1 MGLDINFPRH
11 PHAIISPDVRWYPGS
26 DAIGEK
32 GREKLLPPL
41 VNKIRKEVYDWREAG
56 YPNISEVS
64 QSLLTYWFKTDH
76 PNGFQYYF
84 AQRESVESIIYLY
97 EHENI
102 RNPSELLKYDSSG
115 VLVDSMFEETWLRL
129 VVKQATGTGKTKVLS
144 LLMAWCYFHKE
155 FNEDSELS
163 QNFLLLAPNTI
174 VLDRLK
180 DDIEGLSVFNNDP
193 VLPPIG
199 YEGRSWNFYP
209 KVHIQDNIGSLSKS
223 GNIFLTN
230 IQRFV
235 ARAEKVDENS
245 SMDYFLGDKPVTK
258 TTDNKI
264 LVRDIVNNI
273 DDIIVF
279 NDEAHHIHD
288 KKLAWFKT
296 IETINNSLVQKGKKL
311 PLQLDVTATPKN
323 QKGEIFP
330 HTISDYPLVEA
341 IAQEVVKT
349 PILPDEASRGKLE
362 ENTSAKFSERWRD
375 YIDLGVTVWEQDYET
390 HKKLGK
396 KALLFVMVDD
406 TKNCDDV
413 KDYLEGNYPLLK
425 GGTFV
430 IHTNK
435 EGRIDEGASSKSQKE
450 LLELR
455 ELANQVDSDD
465 NNIKAV
471 VSVLMLKEG
480 WDVKNVTTVIGLRP
494 YTAAS
499 NILPEQ
505 ALGRGLR
512 RMYFGEDQTE
522 ELNVIGTPA
531 FMEFVESIKSEG
543 VILEKRSM
551 GKGSDPSGPTI
562 IEIDKEKDLEKLDIE
577 IPVLSPSIIRDYKN
591 LEELNVQEFKFTPVE
606 LKEFSPEEQKNI
618 LLRDI
623 LDDEV
628 RREVKIDS
636 LHINAT
642 SIITFFTKS
651 IMTELRLYGG
661 QDILYG
667 KLKQFLRDKLFGQTV
682 NIEDSN
688 VARNLS
694 ETDVRYLIRETFK
707 KEINALTVV
716 DTGTTEVQ
724 NYIKVSNQKT
734 FSIPRAKEFLP
745 AKKSIFNKI
754 VGDSH
759 FELRFAG
766 FLDAAV
772 DVNRF
777 IKNYIQLGF
786 KMEYVNYEGGI
797 SYYYPDFVIHLEN
810 GERFV
815 VETKGAENLNDPRKI
830 ERLKNWC
837 EDATRSTGKIYRHLY
852 VRQEDW
858 DSLGLI
864 PNSFAEIITVFK
876 DFEGKSKKLQKEK

>member
-1 MGLDINFPRH
+1 MGLDKNFPRH
-11 PHAIISPDVRWYPGS
+11 PNNIIDPNVRWYPGS
-26 DAIGEK
+26 DSIGEK
-32 GREKLLPPL
+32 GRAKLLPPL
-41 VNKIRKEVYDWREAG
+41 VNKIRNEVHNWRNSG
-56 YPNISEVS
+56 YQNISEVS
-64 QSLLTYWFKTDH
+64 QYLLNYWFKTNH
-76 PNGFQYYF
+76 PTGFQYYF
-84 AQRESVESIIYLY
+84 AQRESVETIIFLY
-97 EHENI
+97 EHEKI

-115 VLVDSMFEETWLRL
+115 VLVDSMFEENWLRL
-129 VVKQATGTGKTKVLS
+129 VIKQATGTGKTKVLS
-144 LLMAWCYFHKE
+144 LLMAWCYFHKQ
-155 FNEDSELS
+155 FNEKSELS
-163 QNFLLLAPNTI
+163 QNYLLLAPNTI

-180 DDIEGLSVFNNDP
+180 DDIEGLSVFNKDP
-193 VLPPIG
+193 VIPPNG
-199 YEGRSWNFYP
+199 YGGRSWNFSP
-209 KVHIQDNIGSLSKS
+209 KVHIQDNISSLSAN

-235 ARAEKVDENS
+235 TRSEKLEENS
-245 SMDYFLGDKPVTK
+245 SMEYFLGDKPVTN

-264 LVRDIVNNI
+264 FVKDIVNKI

-288 KKLAWFKT
+288 RNLAWFKT
-296 IETINNSLVQKGKKL
+296 IENINNSLVQKGKKL
-311 PLQLDVTATPKN
+311 PIQLDVTATPKD
-323 QKGEIFP
+323 QKGNIFP
-330 HTISDYPLVEA
+330 QTISDYPLVEA

-413 KDYLEGNYPLLK
+413 KEYLENNYPLLK
-425 GGTFV
+425 NGTFV

-435 EGRIDEGASSKSQKE
+435 DGRIDEGTSSKSQKD
-450 LLELR
+450 LLRLR
-455 ELANQVDSDD
+455 ELANQVDSND

-480 WDVKNVTTVIGLRP
+480 WDVKNVTTVVGLRP
-494 YTAAS
+494 FVAAS

-512 RMYFGEDQTE
+512 RMYFGEEQTE
-522 ELNVIGTPA
+522 ELNVVGTPA

-577 IPVLSPSIIRDYKN
+577 IPVLSPSIIREYKN
-591 LEELNVQEFKFTPVE
+591 LEELNVDDFKFNNVE

-628 RREVKIDS
+628 RREVRIDS

-667 KLKQFLRDKLFGQTV
+667 KLKHFLKDKLFGKTV
-682 NIEDSN
+682 NLDDTN

-694 ETDVRYLIRETFK
+694 ETNVRYIIRETFK
-707 KEINALTVV
+707 KYINALTVV

-766 FLDAAV
+766 FLDSAI

-797 SYYYPDFVIHLEN
+797 SYYYPDFVVHLEN
-810 GERFV
+810 GDRYI
-815 VETKGAENLNDPRKI
+815 VETKGAENLDDPKKI

-837 EDATRSTGKIYRHLY
+837 EDATKSTGKNYKHLY
-852 VRQEDW
+852 IRQEDW
-858 DSLGLI
+858 DALGI
-864 PNSFAEIITVFK
+864 TPNSFNEIISVFK
-876 DFEGKSKKLQKEK
+876 DKEN

>member
-1 MGLDINFPRH
+1 MGLDKNFPRH
-11 PHAIISPDVRWYPGS
+11 PHEIIDPEVRWYPGS

-41 VNKIRKEVYDWREAG
+41 VNKIRKEVYEWREAG

-76 PNGFQYYF
+76 PSGFKYYF

-97 EHENI
+97 EHEQI

-115 VLVDSMFEETWLRL
+115 VMVDSMFEETWLRL
-129 VVKQATGTGKTKVLS
+129 VVKQATGTGKTKVVS

-155 FNEDSELS
+155 FNENSELS

-193 VLPPIG
+193 VLPPNG
-199 YEGRSWNFYP
+199 YGGRSWNFYP

-235 ARAEKVDENS
+235 TRTEKVDKNS
-245 SMDYFLGDKPVTK
+245 SMDYFLGDKPVTSTK
-258 TTDNKI
+258 DNKI
-264 LVRDIVNNI
+264 RVRDIVNNI
-273 DDIIVF
+273 DDIVVF

-288 KKLAWFKT
+288 SSLAWFKT

-311 PLQLDVTATPKN
+311 PLQLDVTATPKD
-323 QKGEIFP
+323 QKGNIFP

-362 ENTSAKFSERWRD
+362 ENPSAKFSEKWRD
-375 YIDLGVTVWEQDYET
+375 YIDLGVKVWEQDYKT

-413 KDYLEGNYPLLK
+413 KQYLENTFSSLK

-435 EGRIDEGASSKSQKE
+435 EGRIDEGASGKSQKE
-450 LLELR
+450 LQELR
-455 ELANQVDSDD
+455 ELANQVDSDE

-471 VSVLMLKEG
+471 ISVLMLKEG
-480 WDVKNVTTVIGLRP
+480 WDVKNVTTVVGLRP
-494 YTAAS
+494 YTASS

-522 ELNVIGTPA
+522 ELNVVGTPA

-551 GKGSDPSGPTI
+551 GSGSDPSGPTI
-562 IEIDKEKDLEKLDIE
+562 IEIDKEKVDELDIE
-577 IPVLSPSIIRDYKN
+577 IPVLSPSIIREFNN
-591 LEELNVQEFKFTPVE
+591 LDELDVKSFKFEGIKLKVFTPE
-606 LKEFSPEEQKNI
+606 QQKNI

-628 RREVKIDS
+628 RREVRIDN

-667 KLKQFLRDKLFGQTV
+667 KLKQFLRDKLFGETV
-682 NIEDSN
+682 NLEDPN

-694 ETDVRYLIRETFK
+694 ETDVRHVIRETFK
-707 KEINALTVV
+707 KYINELTVV
-716 DTGTTEVQ
+716 DTGTTEIQ

-734 FSIPRAKEFLP
+734 FSVKRAKEFLP

-754 VGDSH
+754 VGDSK
-759 FELRFAG
+759 FELQFAG
-766 FLDAAV
+766 FLDASV

-786 KMEYVNYEGGI
+786 KMEYVNHEGGI
-797 SYYYPDFVIHLEN
+797 SNYYPDFVVHLDN

-815 VETKGAENLNDPRKI
+815 VETKGAENLDDPRKI
-830 ERLKNWC
+830 ERLRNWC
-837 EDATRSTGKIYRHLY
+837 EDATRSTGKSYRHLY

-858 DSLGLI
+858 DGLGLT
-864 PNSFAEIITVFK
+864 PNSFAEIVTVFK
-876 DFEGKSKKLQKEK
+876 DFEEKSKKS

>member
-1 MGLDINFPRH
+1 MGLDKNFPRH

-76 PNGFQYYF
+76 PSGFKYYF

-97 EHENI
+97 EHEDI

-193 VLPPIG
+193 VLPPNG
-199 YEGRSWNFYP
+199 YGGRSWNFFP

-235 ARAEKVDENS
+235 TRAEKVDENS

-296 IETINNSLVQKGKKL
+296 IETINNNLVQKGKKL
-311 PLQLDVTATPKN
+311 PLQLDVTATPKD
-323 QKGEIFP
+323 QKGNIFP

-349 PILPDEASRGKLE
+349 PILPDEASRGKLD

-435 EGRIDEGASSKSQKE
+435 EGRIDEGASAKSQKE

-480 WDVKNVTTVIGLRP
+480 WDVKNVTTVVGLRP
-494 YTAAS
+494 FVAAS

-522 ELNVIGTPA
+522 ELNVVGTPA

-562 IEIDKEKDLEKLDIE
+562 IEIDKEKVDELDIE

-591 LEELNVQEFKFTPVE
+591 LEELDIQEFEFTHVE
-606 LKEFSPEEQKNI
+606 LKEFTPEEQKNI

-636 LHINAT
+636 LHVNAT

-667 KLKQFLRDKLFGQTV
+667 KLKQFLKDKLFGQTV
-682 NIEDSN
+682 DLEDLN

-694 ETDVRYLIRETFK
+694 ETNVRHVIKETFK
-707 KEINALTVV
+707 KYINALTVV

-734 FSIPRAKEFLP
+734 FSIPRQKEFLP

-766 FLDAAV
+766 FLDAAI

-786 KMEYVNYEGGI
+786 KMEYVNHDGGI
-797 SYYYPDFVIHLEN
+797 SYYYPDFVLKLEN
-810 GERFV
+810 GEWFV
-815 VETKGAENLNDPRKI
+815 VETKGAENIDDPRKI

-858 DSLGLI
+858 DSLGLT
-864 PNSFAEIITVFK
+864 PNSFAEIVTVFK
-876 DFEGKSKKLQKEK
+876 DFEEKNKESK

>member
-1 MGLDINFPRH
+1 MGLDKNFPRH

-76 PNGFQYYF
+76 PSGFKYYF

-97 EHENI
+97 EHEDI

-193 VLPPIG
+193 VLPPNG
-199 YEGRSWNFYP
+199 YSGRSWNFYP

-235 ARAEKVDENS
+235 TRAEKVDENS

-296 IETINNSLVQKGKKL
+296 IETINNNLVQKGKKL
-311 PLQLDVTATPKN
+311 PLQLDVTATPKD
-323 QKGEIFP
+323 QKGNIFP

-349 PILPDEASRGKLE
+349 PILPDEASRGKLD

-435 EGRIDEGASSKSQKE
+435 EGRIDEGASAKSQKE

-480 WDVKNVTTVIGLRP
+480 WDVKNVTTVVGLRP
-494 YTAAS
+494 FVAAS

-522 ELNVIGTPA
+522 ELNVVGTPA

-562 IEIDKEKDLEKLDIE
+562 IEIDKEKVDELDIE

-591 LEELNVQEFKFTPVE
+591 LEELDIQEFEFTHVE
-606 LKEFSPEEQKNI
+606 LKEFTPEEQKNI

-636 LHINAT
+636 LHVNAT

-667 KLKQFLRDKLFGQTV
+667 KLKQFLKDKLFGQTV
-682 NIEDSN
+682 DLEDLN

-694 ETDVRYLIRETFK
+694 ETNVRHVIKETFK
-707 KEINALTVV
+707 KYINALTVV

-734 FSIPRAKEFLP
+734 FSIPRQKEFLP

-766 FLDAAV
+766 FLDAAI

-786 KMEYVNYEGGI
+786 KMEYVNHDGGI
-797 SYYYPDFVIHLEN
+797 SYYYPDFVLKLEN
-810 GERFV
+810 GEWFV
-815 VETKGAENLNDPRKI
+815 VETKGAENIDDPRKI

-858 DSLGLI
+858 DSLGLT
-864 PNSFAEIITVFK
+864 PNSFAEIVTVFK
-876 DFEGKSKKLQKEK
+876 DFEEKNKESK

>member
-1 MGLDINFPRH
+1 MGLDKNFPRH

-76 PNGFQYYF
+76 PSGFKYYF

-97 EHENI
+97 EHEDI

-193 VLPPIG
+193 VLPPNG
-199 YEGRSWNFYP
+199 YGGRSWNFYP

-235 ARAEKVDENS
+235 TRAEKVDENS

-296 IETINNSLVQKGKKL
+296 IETINNNLVQKGKKL
-311 PLQLDVTATPKN
+311 PLQLDVTATPKD
-323 QKGEIFP
+323 QKGNIFP

-349 PILPDEASRGKLE
+349 PILPDEASRGKLD
-362 ENTSAKFSERWRD
+362 ENTSAKFYERWRD

-435 EGRIDEGASSKSQKE
+435 EGRIDEGASAKSQKE

-480 WDVKNVTTVIGLRP
+480 WDVKNVTTVVGLRP
-494 YTAAS
+494 FVAAS

-522 ELNVIGTPA
+522 ELNVVGTPA

-562 IEIDKEKDLEKLDIE
+562 IEIDKEKVDELDIE

-591 LEELNVQEFKFTPVE
+591 LEELDIQEFEFTHVE
-606 LKEFSPEEQKNI
+606 LKEFTPEEQKNI

-623 LDDEV
+623 LNDEV

-636 LHINAT
+636 LHVNAT

-667 KLKQFLRDKLFGQTV
+667 KLKQFLKDKLFGQTV
-682 NIEDSN
+682 DLEDLN

-694 ETDVRYLIRETFK
+694 ETNVRHVIKETFK
-707 KEINALTVV
+707 KYINALTVV

-734 FSIPRAKEFLP
+734 FSIPRQKEFLP

-766 FLDAAV
+766 FLDAAI

-786 KMEYVNYEGGI
+786 KMEYVNHDGGI
-797 SYYYPDFVIHLEN
+797 SYYYPDFVLKLEN
-810 GERFV
+810 GEWFV
-815 VETKGAENLNDPRKI
+815 VETKGAENIDDPRKI

-858 DSLGLI
+858 DSLGLT
-864 PNSFAEIITVFK
+864 PNSFAEIVTVFK
-876 DFEGKSKKLQKEK
+876 DFEEKNKESK

>member
-1 MGLDINFPRH
+1 MGLDKNFPRH

-76 PNGFQYYF
+76 PSGFKYYF

-97 EHENI
+97 EHEDI

-193 VLPPIG
+193 VLPPNG
-199 YEGRSWNFYP
+199 YGGRSWNFYP

-235 ARAEKVDENS
+235 TRAEKVDENS

-296 IETINNSLVQKGKKL
+296 IETINNNLVQKGKKL
-311 PLQLDVTATPKN
+311 PLQLDVTATPKD
-323 QKGEIFP
+323 QKGNIFP

-349 PILPDEASRGKLE
+349 PILPDEASRGKLD

-435 EGRIDEGASSKSQKE
+435 EGRIDEGASAKSQKE

-480 WDVKNVTTVIGLRP
+480 WDVKNVTTVVGLRP
-494 YTAAS
+494 FVAAS

-522 ELNVIGTPA
+522 ELNVVGTPA

-562 IEIDKEKDLEKLDIE
+562 IEIDKEKVDELDIE

-591 LEELNVQEFKFTPVE
+591 LEELDIQEFEFTHVE
-606 LKEFSPEEQKNI
+606 LKEFTPEEQKNI

-623 LDDEV
+623 LNDEV

-636 LHINAT
+636 LHVNAT

-667 KLKQFLRDKLFGQTV
+667 KLKQFLKDKLFGQTV
-682 NIEDSN
+682 DLEDLN

-694 ETDVRYLIRETFK
+694 ETNVRHVIKETFK
-707 KEINALTVV
+707 KYINALTVV

-734 FSIPRAKEFLP
+734 FSIPRQKEFLP

-766 FLDAAV
+766 FLDAAI

-786 KMEYVNYEGGI
+786 KMEYVNHDGGI
-797 SYYYPDFVIHLEN
+797 SYYYPDFVLKLEN
-810 GERFV
+810 GEWFV
-815 VETKGAENLNDPRKI
+815 VETKGAENIDDPRKI

-858 DSLGLI
+858 DSLGLT
-864 PNSFAEIITVFK
+864 PNSFAEIVTVFK
-876 DFEGKSKKLQKEK
+876 DFEEKNKESK

>member
-1 MGLDINFPRH
+1 MGLDKNFPRH
-11 PHAIISPDVRWYPGS
+11 PHSIISPDVRWYPGS

-41 VNKIRKEVYDWREAG
+41 VNKIRKEVYDWREAD

-193 VLPPIG
+193 VLPPNG
-199 YEGRSWNFYP
+199 YGGRSWNFFP

-235 ARAEKVDENS
+235 TRAEKVDENS

-296 IETINNSLVQKGKKL
+296 IETINNNLVQKGKKL
-311 PLQLDVTATPKN
+311 PLQLDVTATPKD
-323 QKGEIFP
+323 QKGNIFP

-349 PILPDEASRGKLE
+349 PILPDEASRGKLD

-435 EGRIDEGASSKSQKE
+435 EGRIDEGASAKSQKE

-480 WDVKNVTTVIGLRP
+480 WDVKNVTTVVGLRP
-494 YTAAS
+494 FVAAS

-522 ELNVIGTPA
+522 ELNVVGTPA

-562 IEIDKEKDLEKLDIE
+562 IEIDKEKVDELDIE

-591 LEELNVQEFKFTPVE
+591 LEELDIQEFEFTHVE
-606 LKEFSPEEQKNI
+606 LKEFTPEEQKNI

-636 LHINAT
+636 LHVNAT

-667 KLKQFLRDKLFGQTV
+667 KLKQFLKDKLFGQTV
-682 NIEDSN
+682 ELEDLN

-694 ETDVRYLIRETFK
+694 ETNVRHVIKETFK

-734 FSIPRAKEFLP
+734 FSIPRQKEFLP

-786 KMEYVNYEGGI
+786 KMEYVNHEGGI
-797 SYYYPDFVIHLEN
+797 SYYYPDFVLKLEN
-810 GERFV
+810 GEWFV
-815 VETKGAENLNDPRKI
+815 VETKGAENIDDPRKI

-858 DSLGLI
+858 DSLGLT
-864 PNSFAEIITVFK
+864 PNSFAEIVTVFK
-876 DFEGKSKKLQKEK
+876 DFEEKNKESK

>member
-1 MGLDINFPRH
+1 MGLDKNFPRH
-11 PHAIISPDVRWYPGS
+11 PHSIISPDVRWYPGS

-84 AQRESVESIIYLY
+84 AQRESVESIIFLY

-102 RNPSELLKYDSSG
+102 RNPPELLKYDSSG

-180 DDIEGLSVFNNDP
+180 DDIEGLSVFNKDP
-193 VLPPIG
+193 VLPPHG
-199 YEGRSWNFYP
+199 YGGRSWNFYP
-209 KVHIQDNIGSLSKS
+209 KVHLQDNIGSLSKS

-235 ARAEKVDENS
+235 TRAEKVDENS

-296 IETINNSLVQKGKKL
+296 IETINNSLLQKGTKL

-330 HTISDYPLVEA
+330 QTISDYPLVEA

-413 KDYLEGNYPLLK
+413 KDYLEGNYSLLK

-435 EGRIDEGASSKSQKE
+435 EGRIDEGASAKSQKE

-455 ELANQVDSDD
+455 ELANRVDSDD

-480 WDVKNVTTVIGLRP
+480 WDVKNVTTVVGLRP
-494 YTAAS
+494 FVAAS

-522 ELNVIGTPA
+522 ELNVVGTPA

-577 IPVLSPSIIRDYKN
+577 IPVLSPSIIREFKN
-591 LEELNVQEFKFTPVE
+591 LEELNVQEFKFTPIE

-667 KLKQFLRDKLFGQTV
+667 KLKQFLGDMLFGKTV
-682 NIEDSN
+682 DLEDSN

-694 ETDVRYLIRETFK
+694 ETDVRHLIRETFK
-707 KEINALTVV
+707 KHINALTVV
-716 DTGTTEVQ
+716 DTGSTEVQ

-766 FLDAAV
+766 FLDAAA
-772 DVNRF
+772 DVNKF

-786 KMEYVNYEGGI
+786 KMEYVNHEGGI

-815 VETKGAENLNDPRKI
+815 VETKGAENLDDPRKI

-837 EDATRSTGKIYRHLY
+837 EDATSSTGKIYRHLY

-858 DSLGLI
+858 DSLGLT
-864 PNSFAEIITVFK
+864 PNTFSEIVNVFK
-876 DFEGKSKKLQKEK
+876 DFEEKNG

>member
-1 MGLDINFPRH
+1 MGLDKNFPRH

-193 VLPPIG
+193 VLPPNG
-199 YEGRSWNFYP
+199 YSGRSWNFYP

-235 ARAEKVDENS
+235 TRAEKVDENS

-296 IETINNSLVQKGKKL
+296 IETINNNLVQKGKKL
-311 PLQLDVTATPKN
+311 PLQLDVTATPKD
-323 QKGEIFP
+323 QKGNIFP

-349 PILPDEASRGKLE
+349 PILPDEASRGKLD

-435 EGRIDEGASSKSQKE
+435 EGRIDEGASAKSQKE

-480 WDVKNVTTVIGLRP
+480 WDVKNVTTVVGLRP
-494 YTAAS
+494 FVAAS

-522 ELNVIGTPA
+522 ELNVVGTPA

-562 IEIDKEKDLEKLDIE
+562 IEIDKEKVDELDIE

-591 LEELNVQEFKFTPVE
+591 LEELDIQEFEFTHVE
-606 LKEFSPEEQKNI
+606 LKEFTPEEQKNI

-636 LHINAT
+636 LHVNAT

-667 KLKQFLRDKLFGQTV
+667 KLKQFLKDKLFGQTV
-682 NIEDSN
+682 DLEDLN

-694 ETDVRYLIRETFK
+694 ETNVRHVIKETFK
-707 KEINALTVV
+707 KYINALTVV

-734 FSIPRAKEFLP
+734 FSIPRQKEFLP

-766 FLDAAV
+766 FLDAAI

-786 KMEYVNYEGGI
+786 KMEYVNHEGGI
-797 SYYYPDFVIHLEN
+797 SYYYPDFVLKLEN
-810 GERFV
+810 GEWFV
-815 VETKGAENLNDPRKI
+815 VETKGAENIDDPRKI

-858 DSLGLI
+858 DSLGLT
-864 PNSFAEIITVFK
+864 PNSFAEIVTVFK
-876 DFEGKSKKLQKEK
+876 DFEEKSKKSQLQ